1 MEIIGIKDVNFRAKD
16 GGTVQGVRL
25 FVTDDSVEVNVGV
38 ACDVLFLSESLLA
51 RNDLGSGDF
60 RLGDHLDISYNKY
73 GKISSVT
80 VL

>member
-1 MEIIGIKDVNFRAKD
+1 MEVIGIKDVNFKSKD

-25 FVTDDSVEVNVGV
+25 YVTDDSVNVNAGV
-38 ACDVLFLSESLLA
+38 ACEVIFLSDYLLDKNNL
-51 RNDLGSGDF
+51 RHGDF

-73 GKISSVT
+73 GKISCVA